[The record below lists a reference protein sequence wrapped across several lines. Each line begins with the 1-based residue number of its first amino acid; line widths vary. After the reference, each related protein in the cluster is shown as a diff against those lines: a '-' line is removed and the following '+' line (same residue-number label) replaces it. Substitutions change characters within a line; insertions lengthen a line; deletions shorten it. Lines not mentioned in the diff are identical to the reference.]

1 MKRLEGGPPALALML
16 LEPRRTMSE
25 DRSSSEE
32 ARSASHGRDGEHE
45 SWIDRLLTG
54 LRLKPGPSIREDL
67 ADALDTNLPG
77 GEFTPIER
85 SLLKNVLSL
94 RELRVNDVM
103 VPRADIVAVQAS
115 ATLATVLHL
124 FRTAGHSRIPVY
136 GENLDEPLGMVHIRD
151 FVDYIAARAETAG
164 RERLRRSPGRGRSDA
179 SAEVQA
185 EAMRIGVD
193 LEAPLSGAN
202 ILRPVL
208 FVPPSMPAI
217 DLLVKM
223 QATRTHMALVIDEY
237 GGTDGLVSME
247 DIVEMVV
254 GDIEDEHDD
263 EEAAQIVAD
272 GEGRWIVDAR
282 TSLEDVSEELGV
294 ELADADIA
302 EEVDTLGGLIVT
314 LAGRV
319 PVRGELVSGPDSL
332 EFEVLDADP
341 RRLKKIR
348 IHKVKAGLAPA
359 RRAGRRAEADTPAT
373 MPPAAGTAPAAPDTL
388 EDQTPGAAA

>member
-1 MKRLEGGPPALALML
+1 
-16 LEPRRTMSE
+16 MSE

-32 ARSASHGRDGEHE
+32 ARPAPQGRDGEHE
-45 SWIDRLLTG
+45 SWIERLLTG
-54 LRLKPGPSIREDL
+54 LRLKAGPSIREDL

-115 ATLATVLHL
+115 ATLASVLHL

-164 RERLRRSPGRGRSDA
+164 RERLRRNVGRGRGDA
-179 SAEVQA
+179 PVEVQA
-185 EAMRIGVD
+185 QAVRLGVD
-193 LEAPLSGAN
+193 LEAPLSRAS

-208 FVPPSMPAI
+208 FVPPSMPAM

-223 QATRTHMALVIDEY
+223 QTTRTHMALVIDEY

-247 DIVEMVV
+247 DIVEMIV

-263 EEAAQIVAD
+263 EEASQIVAD
-272 GEGRWIVDAR
+272 GDERWIIDAR
-282 TSLEDVSEELGV
+282 ASLEDVSEALGV

-319 PVRGELVSGPDSL
+319 PVRGELVPGPEGL
-332 EFEVLDADP
+332 EFEILDADP

-348 IHKVKAGLAPA
+348 IHKVRTEPALVRRAA
-359 RRAGRRAEADTPAT
+359 RRAEGGAEE
-373 MPPAAGTAPAAPDTL
+373 APAPVTEDNVTAARDAL
-388 EDQTPGAAA
+388 EDQKPGAAA